1 MKYLNL
7 IPELELQLE
16 IDRLSIQNFV
26 KNTFPSSINYL
37 IESINIQTDSEHIQ
51 KDIFIN
57 KNEKEGDKKNNL
69 NKDENIKFG
78 LEKSSILG
86 SLTNIGQS
94 NRTDG
99 SEKSSISLNQKKIK

>member
-1 MKYLNL
+1 M

-37 IESINIQTDSEHIQ
+37 IESTNIQTDSEHIP
-51 KDIFIN
+51 KDIVI
-57 KNEKEGDKKNNL
+57 KNEKEEDKKNNL

-99 SEKSSISLNQKKIK
+99 SEKSSISLNQKKIKYFFL